1 MTLENQLQQIL
12 DIKQDINEAISQQG
26 VNISQTDAFSS
37 YANKIKSIQG
47 SNTVQNGFSVTD
59 IKITDH
65 ILNETETIGWART
78 GQTVRKTDNP
88 DFYNKCL
95 QEYNQSIVSKGY
107 VSANVTLIGD
117 LTEHKGVL
125 SGFVSERSGAKV
137 LKTVP
142 STVTSFEMVAKI
154 FVSEDHSTYKAIYC
168 QPVSTNYITPQFE
181 VGTAGKVQVAVSKSG
196 SSWDYSIQDTERCV
210 GQTLWVKSTLKDGV
224 LSLLKSFDGKDYK
237 LIGSVDNVQGCK
249 WTTGIGVG
257 VDSDT
262 ATHALDGGTID
273 LMECYIDINEERWWT
288 GCETFE
294 TKEHIDGHKYVTPD
308 KQEYIDNYYKKLG
321 YVDYYIIDE
330 EKEQITL
337 PQLIED
343 ECTYIYFC
351 TGTQIKQ
358 DIIVDLSKEIEL
370 NNPFFLGQS
379 QYFENEPNNLSW
391 LKSTSEFHSKD
402 LYPSMYEF
410 IKENIEKGTKDF
422 KRVNEEYDDYSYILD
437 EENETFRLPLLNGS
451 ETLFGTDVQAL
462 SFNPQ
467 PTSTEQT
474 YTVPYNGY
482 VTIIGYKS
490 NKSSTLTVS
499 LNGHIVSQTR
509 ALTDGLS
516 SESFFFAKK
525 GDTITVAT
533 DSASTGWVIA
543 TQQIVKAIG
552 NGSLYYFVGE
562 AVNNANLVD
571 LGKMSIEL
579 SNKLAM
585 DLSNMPSESK
595 TYLTGLGLPSEK
607 YIDLQLGASG
617 CTYTAPA
624 DGYVTFAK
632 VAGKIPAFVQLLVSP
647 TALSVCSFPSNT
659 YDWGYVTLPVRK
671 GQQFNTNYTATGET
685 KYFRFIYAQGAQ

>member
-78 GQTVRKTDNP
+78 GQTIRKTDNP

-95 QEYNQSIVSKGY
+95 QEYNESIVSRGY

-142 STVTSFEMVAKI
+142 STVTSFEMVAKV
-154 FVSEDHSTYKAIYC
+154 FVNEDHTTYKAIYC

-181 VGTAGKVQVAVSKSG
+181 IGTAGKVQVAVSKSG

-224 LSLLKSFDGKDYK
+224 LSLLKSFDGKNYK

-257 VDSDT
+257 VDSDN
-262 ATHALDGGTID
+262 ANHALDGGTID

-294 TKEHIDGHKYVTPD
+294 TREHIDGHKYATID
-308 KQEYIDNYYKKLG
+308 KQAYIDNYYKKLG
-321 YVDYYIIDE
+321 YIDYYIIDE

-358 DIIVDLSKEIEL
+358 DIIVDLSKEVEL
-370 NNPFFLGQS
+370 NNPFCLLDYKFSEYQLD
-379 QYFENEPNNLSW
+379 NLSW
-391 LKSTSEFHSKD
+391 LLSKGQYNSKHVYPAVYDLLLKIYNGTETKAGLSVKLSTDESATEYDFRINTAEETFMLPTKVKLASGKAIAGNGMALGLSTGAQNFGLFTGYNTNYGYGLKGKGDAYGQAICRYVDGQLNEGIAGIAGVTTDPAKSGIETSDSD
-402 LYPSMYEF
+402 LY
-410 IKENIEKGTKDF
+410 
-422 KRVNEEYDDYSYILD
+422 
-437 EENETFRLPLLNGS
+437 
-451 ETLFGTDVQAL
+451 
-462 SFNPQ
+462 
-467 PTSTEQT
+467 
-474 YTVPYNGY
+474 
-482 VTIIGYKS
+482 
-490 NKSSTLTVS
+490 
-499 LNGHIVSQTR
+499 
-509 ALTDGLS
+509 
-516 SESFFFAKK
+516 
-525 GDTITVAT
+525 
-533 DSASTGWVIA
+533 
-543 TQQIVKAIG
+543 
-552 NGSLYYFVGE
+552 LYFYVGE
-562 AVNNANLVD
+562 TVQNAHIIDAGKIQTQLVD
-571 LGKMSIEL
+571 
-579 SNKLAM
+579 KLET
-585 DLSNMPSESK
+585 DLSNLPQQSK
-595 TYLTGLGLPSEK
+595 SYLSGLGMPSEK
-607 YIDLQLGASG
+607 YIDLQLGATG
-617 CTYTAPA
+617 TVYTAPA
-624 DGYVTFAK
+624 DGYVVFAK
-632 VAGKIPAFVQLLVSP
+632 VASQTGTLVQLYVPS
-647 TALSVCSFPSNT
+647 TALSVCSFPSVT
-659 YDWGYVTLPVRK
+659 HHWGYVTLPVRK
-671 GQQFNTNYTATGET
+671 GQQFITYYTATGET
-685 KYFRFIYAQGAQ
+685 KCFRFVYAEGEQ